1 MAKKIKK
8 TNEHLK
14 SLISDLRDL
23 SRKENVMLWNR
34 IAQDLAKPTRQRR
47 EINLRKLNDCCKDN
61 ETIIVPGKV
70 LAEGELKKKIT
81 VAAWNFSAK
90 AKEELNKVGKTI
102 TIRQL
107 MKDNSKGKKI
117 RIMG

>member
-8 TNEHLK
+8 TNEYIK
-14 SLISDLRDL
+14 NLISDLRDL
-23 SRKENVMLWNR
+23 GRKENVKLWFR
-34 IAQDLAKPTRQRR
+34 VADDLAKPTRQRR
-47 EINLRKLNDCCKDN
+47 EINLRKLNDYCKDN
-61 ETIIVPGKV
+61 EVIIVPGKV
-70 LAEGELKKKIT
+70 LAEGELNKKIT

-90 AKEELNKVGKTI
+90 AKEELNKVGKTM

-107 MKDNSKGKKI
+107 IKDNPKGKKV